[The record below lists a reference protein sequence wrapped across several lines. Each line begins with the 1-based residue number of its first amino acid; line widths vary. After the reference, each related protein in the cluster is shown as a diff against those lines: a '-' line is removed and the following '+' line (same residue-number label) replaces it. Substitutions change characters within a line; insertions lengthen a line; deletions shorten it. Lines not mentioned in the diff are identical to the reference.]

1 MFIIIAG
8 NRKRLL
14 SANVRTKY
22 LPEGMFLNLYILVR
36 SSSETST
43 CKLTLPPPHSN
54 RRSSAHLDLPLRTG
68 TRSSS
73 RYEPYPSGRT
83 MRELATPGT
92 LHLANT
98 PILNI
103 KRRLSK
109 PGLPM

>member
-43 CKLTLPPPHSN
+43 CKLTLPPPTQQ
-54 RRSSAHLDLPLRTG
+54 PTFLRP
-68 TRSSS
+68 S
-73 RYEPYPSGRT
+73 RPTPPYGDPQ
-83 MRELATPGT
+83 
-92 LHLANT
+92 
-98 PILNI
+98 
-103 KRRLSK
+103 
-109 PGLPM
+109 